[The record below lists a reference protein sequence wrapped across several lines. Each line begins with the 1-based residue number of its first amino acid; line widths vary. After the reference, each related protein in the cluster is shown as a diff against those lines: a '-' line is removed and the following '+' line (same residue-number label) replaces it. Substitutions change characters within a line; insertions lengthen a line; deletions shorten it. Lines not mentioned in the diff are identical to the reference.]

1 MEKKHSISNAKMGVI
16 LYHYPLNKYQK
27 DAFLC
32 MSIDGKTGIIPRT
45 QKKVYCTTC
54 EFNKFGS
61 GIDGKKA
68 CYQSRILLFYHN
80 NKIERIELKSEEIGK
95 FSIYVMRLLSNG
107 RKTCSVVTEVYEKD
121 GIKNYRFIEELSEK
135 EIEKINQKGEKIKWE
150 LMKD

>member
-1 MEKKHSISNAKMGVI
+1 MEKKHRISNAKIGVI
-16 LYHYPLNKYQK
+16 LYHYPLNKYEK

-32 MSIDGKTGIIPRT
+32 MSIDGKTGIMPRT
-45 QKKVYCTTC
+45 QKKADCTTC
-54 EFNKFGS
+54 KFNKFGS

-80 NKIERIELKSEEIGK
+80 NNIEEIKLKPEELGK

-107 RKTCSVVTEVYEKD
+107 RKTCSVVTEIYEED
-121 GIKNYRFIEELSEK
+121 GIKNYRFIEELSES
-135 EIEKINQKGEKIKWE
+135 EIKKINQKKEEIKCL